1 GQTTGRTTARRGTGT
16 QPEPPPR
23 DRVEGIASMNR
34 ETHIVGFQVGRETYG
49 VPITSLHEIV
59 RVPEITAVPDA
70 PDYLEGV
77 INLRGKI
84 VSVVDLR
91 KRFGQQS
98 TGLDRRS
105 RILVVE
111 HGGRLVGMIV
121 DSASEVLKIPESEIE
136 AAPAMMQE
144 GGLDCVTGLGKY
156 QGRLII
162 LLDIGKILAAREL
175 RRDKDKDKEGT
186 PGKPAEGASAKTGT
200 KAAVKAETGTRTGA
214 G

>member
-1 GQTTGRTTARRGTGT
+1 M
-16 QPEPPPR
+16 
-23 DRVEGIASMNR
+23 SR
-34 ETHIVGFQVGRETYG
+34 ETHIVGFRVGRETYG

-91 KRFGQQS
+91 KRFGQS
-98 TGLDRRS
+98 SVGVDRRS

-111 HGGRLVGMIV
+111 HRGRLAGMIV
-121 DSASEVLKIPESEIE
+121 DSASEVLKIPESDIE

-162 LLDIGKILAAREL
+162 LLDIDKVLAAREL
-175 RRDKDKDKEGT
+175 GTETSDKRAEKPTEKTAAAGSGKAGT
-186 PGKPAEGASAKTGT
+186 TSTSITTTGTGTNTKTASAGK
-200 KAAVKAETGTRTGA
+200 
-214 G
+214 